1 MNKFNLKN
9 EIRNS
14 VLFLFPLFHYL
25 YRAKIFIMKY
35 SLLLFVGLIL
45 FSCGVKVPLTD
56 QIKEE
61 YNLNEQNMK
70 KVQFYTSSTII
81 LTKSKVSGSQ
91 GTSDGGALVSSK
103 NSEQDRVIIYPNTKC
118 IFDGFGPNNELNIR
132 FEVGV
137 GNFLKFAV
145 RPNQNGGK
153 YYLKADWK
161 QDQGGQLTY
170 GNQTYFADT
179 NSGSAYLMVVL
190 KKLNKTKRKDRR
202 VKGMKV

>member
-1 MNKFNLKN
+1 MKL
-9 EIRNS
+9 EIRYC
-14 VLFLFPLFHYL
+14 FCFHCFIIFTEQ
-25 YRAKIFIMKY
+25 KFFIMKY

-91 GTSDGGALVSSK
+91 GTSDDGALVSSK

-132 FEVGV
+132 F
-137 GNFLKFAV
+137 AV

-161 QDQGGQLTY
+161 QDQGGQLSY

>member
-1 MNKFNLKN
+1 
-9 EIRNS
+9 
-14 VLFLFPLFHYL
+14 
-25 YRAKIFIMKY
+25 MKY
-35 SLLLFVGLIL
+35 AFILLVGLVV

-56 QIKEE
+56 QLKEE

-81 LTKSKVSGSQ
+81 LTKSKVSGTQ
-91 GTSDGGALVSSK
+91 GTSDDGALVSSK
-103 NSEQDRVIIYPNTKC
+103 NSSQERVIIYPNTKC
-118 IFDGFGPNNELNIR
+118 VFDGFGANGDLNIR

-137 GNFLKFAV
+137 GNFLTFNV
-145 RPNQNGGK
+145 RPQQTAGK

-161 QDQGGQLTY
+161 QDKGGQLNY
-170 GNQTYFADT
+170 GNQTYFADS